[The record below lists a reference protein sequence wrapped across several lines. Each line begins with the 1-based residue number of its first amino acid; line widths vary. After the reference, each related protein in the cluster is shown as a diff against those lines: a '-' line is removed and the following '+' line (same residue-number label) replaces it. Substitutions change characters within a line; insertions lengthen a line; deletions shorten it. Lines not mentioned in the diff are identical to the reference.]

1 MTHPSR
7 GQLPGP
13 YTKLPDPSPLRRLAL
28 DVIAT
33 ISMISPWRK
42 QDDELEVAVGIATAG
57 TEEADYW
64 IQLSSAFG

>member
-13 YTKLPDPSPLRRLAL
+13 YAKLPSPSPLRRLAL

-33 ISMISPWRK
+33 ISMVSLSQK
-42 QDDELEVAVGIATAG
+42 QDDELEVAVGMATAG
-57 TEEADYW
+57 TEEANYW
-64 IQLSSAFG
+64 IQLRATSG

>member
-13 YTKLPDPSPLRRLAL
+13 YTKLPGPSPLRRLAL

-33 ISMISPWRK
+33 ISMISLGQK

-64 IQLSSAFG
+64 IQLSTVFG